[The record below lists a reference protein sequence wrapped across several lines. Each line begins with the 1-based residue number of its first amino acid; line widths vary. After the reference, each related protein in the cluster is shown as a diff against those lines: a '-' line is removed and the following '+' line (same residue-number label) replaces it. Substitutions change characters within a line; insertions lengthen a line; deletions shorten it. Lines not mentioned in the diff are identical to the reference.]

1 MSLKL
6 RIICFDIDNEE
17 KEKEKEKDKEKNK
30 EDIIVL
36 ESPLTILDL
45 FIDIHLFVESEKI
58 EKNNSETKYTFN
70 FNIQKEDKIIYDI
83 YVIKNLD
90 YIHDCSLDADAY
102 LIFLNLESNKTVE
115 KIDKMIKYIMQSYY
129 AKEIKI
135 YLVGIYKDTI
145 LPNLNEETLLSYFE
159 DEKLECEYY
168 QIKHKN
174 DKIKHKCLYDEK
186 TIKQINPNKK
196 KTKEKDNIIDI
207 IEVIMMQM
215 YEIKNLKDRNSTIT
229 KTTSSKYGNDGKSL
243 CKSAN
248 NCGIF

>member
-1 MSLKL
+1 MSLKI

-17 KEKEKEKDKEKNK
+17 KNKENNK
-30 EDIIVL
+30 EDITDL
-36 ESPLTILDL
+36 ESPLRILDL
-45 FIDIHLFVESEKI
+45 FLDIHLFVESEKK
-58 EKNNSETKYTFN
+58 EKNHSEIKYSFN
-70 FNIQKEDKIIYDI
+70 FNIQKEDKILYDI

-115 KIDKMIKYIMQSYY
+115 KIDKMIKYIVQSYY

-135 YLVGIYKDTI
+135 YLVGIYKDAI

-168 QIKHKN
+168 LIKHKN
-174 DKIKHKCLYDEK
+174 DKIKHKCLYEEK
-186 TIKQINPNKK
+186 TIKQVNPSKK
-196 KTKEKDNIIDI
+196 KSKEKYNIIDI

-215 YEIKNLKDRNSTIT
+215 YEIKSLKDRNSTLS
-229 KTTSSKYGNDGKSL
+229 KTRSSKYGTDEKSM